1 METQEQ
7 RRESLAQLS
16 AAYGVLTS
24 YFDIWGQSHEI
35 SPETLETL
43 LAATGVD
50 VTSPQKALKHY
61 KNLSWTQLAQ
71 PVLVATTEP
80 LPAELLFQI
89 PVSRS
94 PEEKSERV
102 LQVRLEISGENIPPV
117 NHSFNFEQLTFME
130 ARELD
135 GSYYERW
142 SLPFPGGLSI
152 GYYQFNLCVEGD
164 EEKLE
169 QKILV
174 ILCPEKAYLPPALQ
188 GDGKTAGIAIA
199 LYGLR

>member
-1 METQEQ
+1 METEEQ

-61 KNLSWTQLAQ
+61 ENLSWTQLAQ

-89 PVSRS
+89 PASRS
-94 PEEKSERV
+94 P
-102 LQVRLEISGENIPPV
+102 
-117 NHSFNFEQLTFME
+117 
-130 ARELD
+130 
-135 GSYYERW
+135 
-142 SLPFPGGLSI
+142 
-152 GYYQFNLCVEGD
+152 
-164 EEKLE
+164 
-169 QKILV
+169 
-174 ILCPEKAYLPPALQ
+174 
-188 GDGKTAGIAIA
+188 
-199 LYGLR
+199 